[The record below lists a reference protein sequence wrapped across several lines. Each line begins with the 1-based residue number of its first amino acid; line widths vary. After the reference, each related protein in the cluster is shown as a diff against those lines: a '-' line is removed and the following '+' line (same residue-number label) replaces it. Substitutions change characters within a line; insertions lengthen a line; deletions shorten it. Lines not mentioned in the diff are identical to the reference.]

1 MNKLLNRIA
10 KVTKPIVFLYE
21 KICSE
26 DAKEFLPSI
35 LASIWM
41 GMVFLSFFI
50 NTFPWKSMG
59 EFFLAFIVAAITGSI
74 GMTVIMYGIS
84 FILMILQLVLWPV
97 VMLHRLCVAVS
108 RAGQDIGKDLTLE
121 DFIAM
126 EKDQPV
132 NSVTFF

>member
-1 MNKLLNRIA
+1 
-10 KVTKPIVFLYE
+10 
-21 KICSE
+21 
-26 DAKEFLPSI
+26 
-35 LASIWM
+35 
-41 GMVFLSFFI
+41 
-50 NTFPWKSMG
+50 
-59 EFFLAFIVAAITGSI
+59 
-74 GMTVIMYGIS
+74 MTVIMYGIS

-132 NSVTFF
+132 NSVTFL